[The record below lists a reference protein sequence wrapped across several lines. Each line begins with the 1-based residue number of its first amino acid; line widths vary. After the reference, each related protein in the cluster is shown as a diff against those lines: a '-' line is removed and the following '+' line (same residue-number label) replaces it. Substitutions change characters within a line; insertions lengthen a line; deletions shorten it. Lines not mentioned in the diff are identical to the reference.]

1 MVSLYTQAL
10 RNRKAL
16 FKCQLKN
23 ILLKIYKMKQN
34 YKRSKKIEK
43 NPFFKKKYI
52 SNQSVEENLKNMLN
66 LKSNQI
72 ILSGKHPALSALKNK
87 QRKIFYLISTQDH
100 SKLWEKH
107 IENLKLQIEVK
118 VKTKEQLDKINNFK
132 PHQNVILVVEPL
144 KRISLDEFL
153 SEKRNLYKLP
163 LRIIILDQVTDPQNV
178 GAIIR
183 SAYAFK
189 MNALALSQT
198 NSPFET
204 SSMSKASSGAIEK
217 LQIIELSNM
226 SRAIKKLQD
235 ASFLVYGLAHGGN
248 ENISNLD
255 KEVGNIAIV
264 VGSEGKGLRRLT
276 REKVDQLIEI
286 PINPDS
292 ESLNVSNAAS
302 ISMFQLQKNIIKN

>member
-10 RNRKAL
+10 RNIKAL
-16 FKCQLKN
+16 FKRQLKN
-23 ILLKIYKMKQN
+23 ILQKIYKMKQN
-34 YKRSKKIEK
+34 YKRSKKIAK

-52 SNQSVEENLKNMLN
+52 SNDIIEENFKNLIN
-66 LKSNQI
+66 LKFNQI
-72 ILSGKHPALSALKNK
+72 ILSGKHTALSALQNK
-87 QRKIFYLISTQDH
+87 QRKIFYLMSTNDQA
-100 SKLWEKH
+100 KIWEKN
-107 IENLKLQIEVK
+107 IEDLRLKIEVK
-118 VKTKEQLDKINNFK
+118 IKTKEQLDKINNFK

-144 KRISLDEFL
+144 KRKSLDEFL
-153 SEKRNLYKLP
+153 SDKQNSYKLP
-163 LRIIILDQVTDPQNV
+163 LRIIILDKVTDPQNV

-183 SAYAFK
+183 SAHAFK
-189 MNALALSQT
+189 MNALAVSQT

-235 ASFLVYGLAHGGN
+235 ADFLVYGLANGGN
-248 ENISNLD
+248 GSILDLD
-255 KEVGNIAIV
+255 KEVGNIAII

-276 REKVDQLIEI
+276 REKVNQLIEI
-286 PINPDS
+286 PINSDS

>member
-1 MVSLYTQAL
+1 M
-10 RNRKAL
+10 N
-16 FKCQLKN
+16 
-23 ILLKIYKMKQN
+23 QN
-34 YKRSKKIEK
+34 NKRSKKKGK
-43 NPFFKKKYI
+43 NPFFRKKY
-52 SNQSVEENLKNMLN
+52 STVDDKEDHLKNIN

-72 ILSGKHPALSALKNK
+72 ILSGKHPALSALRNK
-87 QRKIFYLISTQDH
+87 QRKIFSLISTEDH
-100 SKLWEKH
+100 SKTWKKN
-107 IENLKLQIEVK
+107 IDDIGRQIEVQIQ
-118 VKTKEQLDKINNFK
+118 TKEQLDKINNFK
-132 PHQNVILVVEPL
+132 PHQNIILIVEPL

-153 SEKRNLYKLP
+153 LQNENSSRFP
-163 LRIIILDQVTDPQNV
+163 LRMIILDQVTDPQNV

-198 NSPFET
+198 NSPFES

-235 ASFLVYGLAHGGN
+235 ENFRVYGLAHGGDRN
-248 ENISNLD
+248 VFDLEE
-255 KEVGNIAIV
+255 EVGNVAII

-286 PINPDS
+286 PINPES

-302 ISMFQLQKNIIKN
+302 ISMFQLQKNIIKI